1 MKSEIFGQYADSIVK
16 LFRIDKAELFSK
28 NKRRDLVDARQLLY
42 YLCFKRPMALIY
54 IQNFMKENGYE
65 ISHSTIIHSVK
76 AVERRLM
83 EDRDYAS
90 VVNNIQKRVSL

>member
-1 MKSEIFGQYADSIVK
+1 MKSDIFAQYADSIVK

-42 YLCFKRPMALIY
+42 YLCYKRPMALIY
-54 IQNFMKENGYE
+54 IQNFMKENGYD
-65 ISHSTIIHSVK
+65 ISHSTIIHSIK
-76 AVERRLM
+76 SVEKRLM

>member
-1 MKSEIFGQYADSIVK
+1 MKSEIFGQYADSVVK

>member
-1 MKSEIFGQYADSIVK
+1 MKSDIFSQYADAIVK

-42 YLCFKRPMALIY
+42 YLCHKRPMALIY
-54 IQNFMKENGYE
+54 IQNFMKDNGYD
-65 ISHSTIIHSVK
+65 INHSTIIHSIK
-76 AVERRLM
+76 AVEKRLM

-90 VVNNIQKRVSL
+90 VVNNIQRKVSL

>member
-1 MKSEIFGQYADSIVK
+1 MKSDIFAQYADSIVK

-42 YLCFKRPMALIY
+42 YLCYKRPMALIY
-54 IQNFMKENGYE
+54 IQNFMKENGYD
-65 ISHSTIIHSVK
+65 ISHSTIIHSIK
-76 AVERRLM
+76 SVEKRLM

-90 VVNNIQKRVSL
+90 VVNNIQKRVTL

>member
-1 MKSEIFGQYADSIVK
+1 MKSEIFNQYTNAITK

-42 YLCFKRPMALIY
+42 YLCFTRPMALIY
-54 IQNFMKENGYE
+54 IQNFMKENGYD
-65 ISHSTIIHSVK
+65 ISHSTIIHSIK
-76 AVERRLM
+76 AVEMRLA

-90 VVNNIQKRVSL
+90 VVNNIQKRVTL